1 MSRIGTIARRTF
13 LIGSVAIAGGVAFG
27 AWAYRRPLENPLEGG
42 EGIALTPYVE
52 ITGDGITII
61 APRAEMG
68 QGVMTTLAALVAE
81 ELDVSL
87 DDVTVR
93 HGPPSSAYFNAAI
106 MSEGVPFAAM
116 DESWLAETARSAM
129 AVPARFLGMQIT
141 GGSSSTPD
149 AYEKM
154 RRAGAAARYALKE
167 AAIRHL
173 RTLSVED
180 VSADDLQTHEGM
192 VIAPDGT
199 KMLYTELAGMA
210 SKIDLPDD
218 PPLKPR
224 SEWRLLGKSLPRVD
238 MVGKCT
244 GTAEYA
250 MDVTLPQMVHA
261 TVRMNPAL
269 GAPMEGFDATEARG
283 MRGVLDII
291 EMSGGGIAVI
301 ADNTWRA
308 MRAAEAVEIDW
319 ADAPYPADTPG
330 HMAAVEASF
339 SEDRQDSLFRD
350 EGDVEAT
357 LDRDTN
363 RGTVVE
369 AEYRVPYLA
378 HATMEPMNA
387 VAWLRNGILDIWAGT
402 QAPTMAREKAAGISG
417 LDEDAIAIHTPV
429 MGGAF
434 GRRAEMDIVEQT
446 VEIAVAMEGRPVKLT
461 WSRAEDMTH
470 DAYRPPAIGRFR
482 GSIEDG
488 LPRVFD
494 LSLAAPS
501 VMESQMG
508 RLGISMPG
516 PDVTLVQGAW
526 DQPWRIPDYRV
537 TAYRTPALAPVS
549 SWRSVGFS
557 YTSFFHESALDE
569 LAHAAGR
576 DPLEMR
582 LAMID
587 HEPSRKVLEAV
598 AEASGWGG
606 ALPEGHGRGVAFAL
620 SFGVPT
626 AQVIEVAATKD
637 GIRLVNAY
645 AAVDVGVALDPGN
658 IEAQVQGG
666 MIYGLSAAIMGRID
680 FADGRVMQTNFHDY
694 DALRLHQCPPISVT
708 VLENGS
714 KIRGIG
720 EPGTPP
726 AAPALA
732 NAIFAATG
740 QRIQDLPMNG
750 HLAFV

>member
-1 MSRIGTIARRTF
+1 MGRIATIARRGF

-42 EGIALTPYVE
+42 EGTALTPYIE
-52 ITGDGITII
+52 ITGTGITII
-61 APRAEMG
+61 VPRAEMG

-93 HGPPSSAYFNAAI
+93 HGPASSTYYNGAL
-106 MSEGVPFAAM
+106 MTEGVPFAPT
-116 DESWLAETARSAM
+116 DESWLAETARGAM
-129 AVPARFLGMQIT
+129 DIPARFMGMQIT

-154 RRAGAAARYALKE
+154 RRAGAAARFALLE
-167 AAIRHL
+167 GAARSL
-173 RTLSVED
+173 RSTGVED
-180 VSADDLQTHEGM
+180 ITVEDLKTHKGS
-192 VIAPDGT
+192 VIAPDGS
-199 KMLYTELAGMA
+199 KMPYTTLAA
-210 SKIDLPDD
+210 YAAEVDLPDD

-224 SEWRLLGKSLPRVD
+224 SEWTLLGKTQPRVD
-238 MVGKCT
+238 MLGKCT

-250 MDVTLPQMVHA
+250 IDVILPDMLHA

-269 GAPMEGFDATEARG
+269 GASMRGFDADAARG
-283 MRGVLDII
+283 MRGVLDVIG
-291 EMSGGGIAVI
+291 MNGGGVAVV

-319 ADAPYPADTPG
+319 TDASYPADTAG
-330 HMAAVEASF
+330 HLAAVEASF
-339 SEDRQDSLFRD
+339 SEDRQDSRYRD
-350 EGDVEAT
+350 EGDVEAA
-357 LDRDTN
+357 LSDGD
-363 RGTVVE
+363 VLE

-387 VAWLRNGILDIWAGT
+387 VAWLRDGALDIWAGN
-402 QAPTMAREKAAGISG
+402 QAPTLAREKAAGIAG
-417 LDEDAIAIHTPV
+417 LDEDAITIHTPV
-429 MGGAF
+429 MGGGF
-434 GRRAEMDIVEQT
+434 GRRAEMDIIEQA

-461 WSRAEDMTH
+461 WSRAEDMTN
-470 DAYRPPAIGRFR
+470 DAFRPPAIARFR
-482 GSIEDG
+482 GSVENG
-488 LPRVFD
+488 LPRAFD

-508 RLGISMPG
+508 RIGISIPG
-516 PDVTLVQGAW
+516 PDMTLVQGAW

-537 TAYRTPALAPVS
+537 TGYRTPALAPIS

-587 HEPSRKVLEAV
+587 HDPSRKVLEAV
-598 AEASGWGG
+598 AGASGWGG
-606 ALPEGHGRGVAFAL
+606 TLPQGHGRGVAFTL

-626 AQVIEVAATKD
+626 AQVIEVAATD
-637 GIRLVNAY
+637 AGIRLVNAW
-645 AAVDVGVALDPGN
+645 AAVDVGIALDPGN

-666 MIYGLSAAIMGRID
+666 MIYGLSAAITGRID
-680 FADGRVMQTNFHDY
+680 FADGHVVQTNFHDY
-694 DALRLHQCPPISVT
+694 DALRLHQCPPIAVT

-740 QRIQDLPMNG
+740 RRIRDLPMRD
-750 HLAFV
+750 HIDFV

>member
-1 MSRIGTIARRTF
+1 MSKIGTIARRSF

-27 AWAYRRPLENPLEGG
+27 TWAYHRPLENPLKGDKG
-42 EGIALTPYVE
+42 TALTPYIE
-52 ITGDGITII
+52 LTEDGITII

-81 ELDVSL
+81 ELDVAL
-87 DDVTVR
+87 DAVTVR
-93 HGPPSSAYFNAAI
+93 HGPASSAYYNGAL
-106 MSEGVPFAAM
+106 MSEGVPFAPT
-116 DESWLAETARSAM
+116 DESWLAETARGAM
-129 AVPARFLGMQIT
+129 DIPARFMGMQIT

-154 RRAGAAARYALKE
+154 RRAGAAARVALVE
-167 AAIRHL
+167 AAAKRL
-173 RTLSVED
+173 GVEVSELSTENG
-180 VSADDLQTHEGM
+180 A
-192 VIAPDGT
+192 VIAPDGSA
-199 KMLYTELAGMA
+199 LPYTALAQA
-210 SKIDLPDD
+210 AAEIDLPND

-224 SEWRLLGKSLPRVD
+224 SQWRLLGKTQPRVD

-250 MDVTLPQMVHA
+250 IDVRLPDMVHA

-269 GAPMEGFDATEARG
+269 GAPMQGFDAAEART

-291 EMSGGGIAVI
+291 EMKAGGVAVI

-308 MRAAEAVEIDW
+308 MRAAEAVTVDW
-319 ADAPYPADTPG
+319 ADASYPADTAG
-330 HMAAVEASF
+330 HMAAVNASF
-339 SEDRQDSLFRD
+339 ADDAQDSQFKD

-357 LDRDTN
+357 LDRDAQRSTM
-363 RGTVVE
+363 VE

-387 VAWLRNGILDIWAGT
+387 VAWLRDGKLDIWAGN
-402 QAPTMAREKAAGISG
+402 QGPTIAREKAAAIAG
-417 LDEDAIAIHTPV
+417 LDEEAVTIHTPI
-429 MGGAF
+429 MGGGF
-434 GRRAEMDIVEQT
+434 GRRAEMDIIEQA

-470 DAYRPPAIGRFR
+470 DAYRPPAIARFR
-482 GSIEDG
+482 GFVENG
-488 LPRVFD
+488 LPSTFD

-526 DQPWRIPDYRV
+526 DQPWRIPNYRV
-537 TAYRTPALAPVS
+537 TAYRTPTLAPVS

-569 LAHAAGR
+569 LAHSAGR
-576 DPLEMR
+576 DPMEMR
-582 LAMID
+582 LEMIG
-587 HEPSRKVLEAV
+587 HEPSRKVLQAV
-598 AEASGWGG
+598 AEASGWGS
-606 ALPEGHGRGVAFAL
+606 ALPEGHGRGVAFTL

-626 AQVIEVAATKD
+626 AQVIEVAMTKD
-637 GIRLVNAY
+637 GIRMVNAH
-645 AAVDVGVALDPGN
+645 AAVDVGIALDPGN
-658 IEAQVQGG
+658 IETQVQGG
-666 MIYGLSAAIMGRID
+666 MVYGLSAAIMGQID
-680 FADGRVMQTNFHDY
+680 FADGRVVQSNFHDY
-694 DALRLHQCPPISVT
+694 DAVRLHQCPPISVT

-740 QRIQDLPMNG
+740 KRIRELPMNKHIG
-750 HLAFV
+750 FA